1 MHGAKP
7 SLPLP
12 SAEGKPIPS
21 ELRREEAELRHQV
34 GLEDDNTAVQR
45 THIDDEYG
53 HAGEQDPKILITTS
67 RDPSSR
73 LVQFAKELK
82 LVFPNSIRINRGGQV
97 GRSHNCASHNA
108 NSATAATQPRAAAA
122 APPVPCFS
130 GRPRAHLPHTHTH
143 THTHTPA
150 GRV

>member
-73 LVQFAKELK
+73 LVQFAKEIK
-82 LVFPNSIRINRGGQV
+82 LLLPNSQRVNRGFDIAVGFFEGLFAIHHAGASTLAQV
-97 GRSHNCASHNA
+97 LHVSGGISH
-108 NSATAATQPRAAAA
+108 
-122 APPVPCFS
+122 
-130 GRPRAHLPHTHTH
+130 
-143 THTHTPA
+143 
-150 GRV
+150 RVDPLFLKT